1 MIFGSDKN
9 NGRVWQKKVMFKKN
23 QDLQEEE
30 VDTFLLGNDKNNV
43 IVNYLFIKLVF
54 VLKLSGLN
62 GYLKGYL
69 KSKINKLS
77 RKNKNKFSIRRCRF
91 IKDISVLSFLIQ
103 HIYTSPLRND

>member
-43 IVNYLFIKLVF
+43 IVN
-54 VLKLSGLN
+54 
-62 GYLKGYL
+62 
-69 KSKINKLS
+69 
-77 RKNKNKFSIRRCRF
+77 
-91 IKDISVLSFLIQ
+91 
-103 HIYTSPLRND
+103 